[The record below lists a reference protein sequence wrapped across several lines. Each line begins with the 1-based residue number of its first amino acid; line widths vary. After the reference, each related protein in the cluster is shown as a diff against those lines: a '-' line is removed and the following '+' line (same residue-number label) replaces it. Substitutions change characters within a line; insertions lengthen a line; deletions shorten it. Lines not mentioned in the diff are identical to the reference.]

1 MFPEKWLTVPTI
13 FCYDLALVRA
23 RPAPDNAIS
32 KDAVLNEDTRALYDA
47 LSELI
52 RIYQFRDRDRIC
64 CYDVSVTQCY
74 ALEALVAQSA
84 MTMTSLAA
92 HLYLDKSTTS
102 RVVDALERKGYVK
115 RLSHPEDGRS
125 ILLEVTPVGRALHGR
140 IVAGILKEEREL
152 LRDFRTEVRHSM
164 IHLLRRL
171 ARAAERRVQD
181 GGGTCCP

>member
-1 MFPEKWLTVPTI
+1 MKALRDRHGSVSNDPELKE
-13 FCYDLALVRA
+13 
-23 RPAPDNAIS
+23 
-32 KDAVLNEDTRALYDA
+32 DARALYDA

-74 ALEALVAQSA
+74 ALEALVAENG
-84 MTMTSLAA
+84 MTMNSLAA

-115 RLSHPEDGRS
+115 RSTHPEDGRS
-125 ILLEVTPVGRALHGR
+125 ISLQVTPEGCALHSR

-152 LRDFRTEVRHSM
+152 LSEFRPEVRQSM
-164 IHLLRRL
+164 IQLLMRL
-171 ARAAERRVQD
+171 ARAAEHRMKA